1 MIKIENLEK
10 SFGKKRVLC
19 GVSFEV
25 RDGETLVIIGSS
37 GTGKSILLKQIA
49 GLVKPTA
56 GSIFVD
62 DLEITKCSEEELQ
75 NSRKKMGYVFQE
87 AALFD
92 SLTIEDN
99 VAFGLRTLT
108 KIDEDEIKQRVTQCL
123 GMVGLKNVEELKPSQ
138 LSGGMKKE

>member
-1 MIKIENLEK
+1 MIKVENIDK

-99 VAFGLRTLT
+99 EAFGLSTLT
-108 KIDEDEIKQRVTQCL
+108 KKV
-123 GMVGLKNVEELKPSQ
+123 
-138 LSGGMKKE
+138 